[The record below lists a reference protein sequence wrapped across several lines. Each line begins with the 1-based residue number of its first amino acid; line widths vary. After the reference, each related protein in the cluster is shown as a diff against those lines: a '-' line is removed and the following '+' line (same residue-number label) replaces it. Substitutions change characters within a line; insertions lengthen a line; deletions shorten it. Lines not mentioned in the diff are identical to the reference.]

1 MTISKTTEANRTY
14 GTIVLRGGRL
24 TKWKGKAAS
33 LSPSLGQLIASVS
46 PVALGRAL
54 MVGASKTATAA
65 VLGGAGLIVTTS
77 GASADCSPSGA
88 GVYTCSSDATTT
100 QTLTGSGSLLDV
112 TIVDPATSFDTSGTV
127 GADAF
132 KLTSNAGITFEDETD
147 GATIT
152 GGHDGINAEITGATG
167 GISITTTGTTTGG
180 DYGINVYNHGT
191 GAVNITTTGTTIG
204 TTGNGIFAKIYGTD
218 LTINAATTTGA
229 TDGINAIN
237 SGTGALNITTSGAIT
252 GGTGYGIRTIT
263 AANKTSNI
271 TLNSGTVVSSTAG
284 LGIYNN
290 EGNSITTVNSGASVA
305 GKIALGKGIDILVL
319 AGGDL
324 SGVTQ
329 FDGGGGILDILKFSG
344 FSGSINSARISN
356 WESVEINKG
365 STIAF
370 SNKALTI
377 NTLGINT
384 GGTLNAVSGTFAL
397 TGNMS
402 NSGTVNMADGDTG
415 DKVTVSGNSAGNA
428 TGSGA
433 IKIDVDTKANTSDQ
447 LAIAGNSTGTT
458 KLAFT
463 NITPG
468 EETGVTITDVVT
480 VAGTSSATDFSG
492 SMLTGIYTYN
502 LQYDAGNFNL
512 VAALNSTSA
521 VYRTLPSALSGFN
534 QMSSLQQRVLRE
546 VESNDGKD
554 RTKKRFSFTQAAF
567 TEQQQPNIWIDAGWT
582 RTELET
588 STGIDLEYTNRNI
601 AAGMDFDIDV
611 DADGRWV
618 VGGYA
623 QYGKQSASVT
633 DVLGTGSIKTSGLG
647 VGATATW
654 YGTTGTYVDVQG
666 QLMWLDSDISSS
678 AGGSLIKDVSSKAYA
693 LSVEIGHRIA
703 LSETTRLIPQG
714 QLSWG
719 RVDGDSFTD
728 TGSTAVDPGSNDT
741 TTGRLGIAYEYV
753 ADEATFYGIG
763 NIVHDFGS
771 DSTVNAGVT
780 SLSANVR
787 ETWGEI
793 GFGGS
798 YAVNDNSKL
807 YGEVSYSQAFNNS
820 DINALSASA
829 GIQILW

>member
-415 DKVTVSGNSAGNA
+415 DKVTVSGNFS
-428 TGSGA
+428 GSGQVN
-433 IKIDVDTKANTSDQ
+433 IDVDTKANTSDQ

-463 NITPG
+463 NLTPG
-468 EETGVTITDVVT
+468 EETGVTIQDVVT
-480 VAGTSSATDFSG
+480 VAGTSSATDFSLKG
-492 SMLTGIYTYN
+492 VSIVGNIYTYT
-502 LQYDAGNFNL
+502 LQYDAGSFNL
-512 VAALNSTSA
+512 VGALNSTVEVISA
-521 VYRTLPSALSGFN
+521 TVIESGSTTSFSSNKRNGDLTINTGGTLNAVSGTFALTGNMSNSGTVN
-534 QMSSLQQRVLRE
+534 MA
-546 VESNDGKD
+546 DGDTGDKV
-554 RTKKRFSFTQAAF
+554 TVSGNFSGSGAI
-567 TEQQQPNIWIDAGWT
+567 N
-582 RTELET
+582 
-588 STGIDLEYTNRNI
+588 
-601 AAGMDFDIDV
+601 IDV
-611 DADGRWV
+611 DTKAN
-618 VGGYA
+618 
-623 QYGKQSASVT
+623 
-633 DVLGTGSIKTSGLG
+633 TS
-647 VGATATW
+647 
-654 YGTTGTYVDVQG
+654 D
-666 QLMWLDSDISSS
+666 QL
-678 AGGSLIKDVSSKAYA
+678 A
-693 LSVEIGHRIA
+693 
-703 LSETTRLIPQG
+703 
-714 QLSWG
+714 
-719 RVDGDSFTD
+719 
-728 TGSTAVDPGSNDT
+728 
-741 TTGRLGIAYEYV
+741 
-753 ADEATFYGIG
+753 
-763 NIVHDFGS
+763 IV
-771 DSTVNAGVT
+771 
-780 SLSANVR
+780 
-787 ETWGEI
+787 WP
-793 GFGGS
+793 
-798 YAVNDNSKL
+798 
-807 YGEVSYSQAFNNS
+807 
-820 DINALSASA
+820 
-829 GIQILW
+829 